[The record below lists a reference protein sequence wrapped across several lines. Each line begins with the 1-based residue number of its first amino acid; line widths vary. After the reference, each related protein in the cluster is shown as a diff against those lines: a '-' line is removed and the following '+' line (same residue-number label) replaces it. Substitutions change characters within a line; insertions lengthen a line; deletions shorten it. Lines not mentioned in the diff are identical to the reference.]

1 MRRRRHIRSNI
12 GNYRIIKQLG
22 EGGVG
27 PVYEAIDKLG
37 RIVVL
42 KILHKN
48 LMTRKSSIREFE
60 QLARRV
66 SALGHPN
73 ICQILDL
80 NEAGGVHFIAM
91 QHIAGRNLGELLKG
105 EPLELGPTLSIAIQ
119 VTDALTAA
127 HSHGIIHHDI
137 KPANVMITDNGLV
150 KVMDFGIA
158 KLLDEEMLRGRD
170 STQIG
175 APRETT
181 SYAAPEEA
189 LGQRFDARVDVFSTG
204 VLLYEM
210 LTGRLPFRGE
220 TDFDVRNALL
230 HQKPASLAEARL
242 GPTPVRMQ
250 EILDRAL
257 AKDPRDRYQRI
268 EELGDDL
275 KSVKR
280 QIKTQTVR
288 ATEQEAIL
296 HANLWIEDTH
306 REPVSP
312 PPVLRVGT
320 TYFLCFAIEPKIRE
334 MVSSTKLFVEPAELR
349 ESPSSTIEIVVV
361 SDLLKDAKRRTRRLA
376 KYYPGKGITPVDF
389 ALVPES
395 EGQHSVTVRLFYRQT
410 IIYRERIGVRVEPKA
425 RRARVAGHQ
434 LS

>member
-1 MRRRRHIRSNI
+1 M
-12 GNYRIIKQLG
+12 
-22 EGGVG
+22 G
-27 PVYEAIDKLG
+27 PVYEAIDTLG
-37 RIVVL
+37 RVVVL

-48 LMTRKSSIREFE
+48 LMARKSSIKEFK

-66 SALGHPN
+66 SALVHPN

-91 QHIAGRNLGELLKG
+91 QHIGGRNLGELLKG
-105 EPLELGPTLSIAIQ
+105 KPLELEPTLSIAIQ
-119 VTDALTAA
+119 VTDALAAA
-127 HSHGIIHHDI
+127 HSHGIIHRDI
-137 KPANVMITDNGLV
+137 KPANVMVTNDGLV

-158 KLLDEEMLRGRD
+158 KLLDEERPRERHLTRLGALRG
-170 STQIG
+170 TIN
-175 APRETT
+175 
-181 SYAAPEEA
+181 YAAPEEA
-189 LGQRFDARVDVFSTG
+189 LGRRFDSRVDVFSTG

-220 TDFDVRNALL
+220 TDLDVRNALL
-230 HQKPASLAEARL
+230 HHKPATLAEARP
-242 GPTPVRMQ
+242 GPTPVRLQ
-250 EILDRAL
+250 KIVDRAL
-257 AKDPRDRYQRI
+257 AKDPRDRYQTI

-280 QIKTQTVR
+280 QIKTQTKAVGS
-288 ATEQEAIL
+288 TQEEAIL

-312 PPVLRVGT
+312 PPVLSIGT

-334 MVSSTKLFVEPAELR
+334 MVSSTKQFVEPNELR

-361 SDLLKDAKRRTRRLA
+361 SDLLKDAKHRTRRLA

-395 EGQHSVTVRLFYRQT
+395 EGQHSVTIRLFYRQT
-410 IIYRERIGVRVEPKA
+410 IIYRERMCVRVEPKA
-425 RRARVAGHQ
+425 RHARVAGHQ